1 MNMRILTLAIAGG
14 AMLLSA
20 PLATVATAK
29 NMVDGNKC
37 QLLKQD
43 LKWDLMLITDG
54 SAKYAGGAAAL
65 EEAEAAYE
73 KGQHAECV
81 AASIKGIESLDLPVN
96 EYPA

>member
-20 PLATVATAK
+20 PLASVAVAD

-43 LKWDLMLITDG
+43 LKWDLMLITEA
-54 SAKYAGGAAAL
+54 SAKYAGGNSAL
-65 EEAEAAYE
+65 QEAEAAYE

-81 AASIKGIESLDLPVN
+81 AASVRGIEALDLPVN
-96 EYPA
+96 NYPA